1 MEQKLIK
8 PARENVRV
16 RKPDGAHL
24 SPEGERLDVCAYW
37 LRREAEGDVEIT
49 A

>member
-24 SPEGERLDVCAYW
+24 SRKGNVSTSALTGCAVKP
-37 LRREAEGDVEIT
+37 REMWK
-49 A
+49 